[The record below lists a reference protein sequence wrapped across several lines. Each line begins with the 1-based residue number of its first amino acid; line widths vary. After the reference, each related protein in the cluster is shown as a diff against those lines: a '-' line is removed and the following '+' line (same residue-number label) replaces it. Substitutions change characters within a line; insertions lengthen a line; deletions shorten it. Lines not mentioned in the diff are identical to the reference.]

1 MTDPTTGTLVSPDYS
16 RSFFGHPRG
25 LATLF
30 MTEFFER
37 FTYYGLRT
45 MLVLFLAASTTAQNP
60 GYGVDNETA
69 GAVYALFAGC
79 AYLVTVPGGWIADQ
93 LVGQRNAVFTGG
105 IFIAIGNFICA
116 IPATPAVFYCGL
128 AVTVLGIGL
137 LKPNVSSVVGALYEG
152 QPGSRRDAGF
162 SIFYM
167 GINLGA
173 ALGPIIAGGLGED
186 LNWRLGFGICGAAML
201 IGLVQF
207 KMTEKYLGN
216 AGHAP
221 DIAPEQKRKTWML
234 VGLAAVLTLGG
245 AAILF
250 LGKETPS
257 EKSLAHGLF
266 IGEVAL
272 AVAFFGY
279 VLLFGGLTT
288 QEKKRVGVIII
299 FFLCAA
305 LFWAGFEQTGSSLNL
320 FTDRYV
326 DRAGVPAS
334 LFQSINPIYII
345 LLGPVFAWLWTSLG
359 RRGLEP
365 SAPAKFGLGLVQ
377 LGAGFLVLVA
387 GAYAAGVGNATP
399 VLFIFLIY
407 LLHTTG
413 ELCLSPVGLS
423 AMNRLAPAHM
433 ASLIM
438 GTWFFASATGNFTAG
453 LIAAATGA
461 EGLEGA
467 SAGKEL
473 VLSVY
478 TTVGWIAVAV
488 GVAVVVISPLIK
500 RLMHLDTLRDAEL
513 AGYKEIGEKQA
524 PGMFPQQETKPV

>member
-245 AAILF
+245 AAVLF

-305 LFWAGFEQTGSSLNL
+305 LFWAGFEQQATTFNI
-320 FTDRYV
+320 FAVDYTDRSLLGSMYNE
-326 DRAGVPAS
+326 GVHPAAYY
-334 LFQSINPIYII
+334 QAINPICII
-345 LLGPVFAWLWTSLG
+345 LFAPLFAWIWISLG
-359 RRGLEP
+359 ARNMDP
-365 SAPAKFGLGLVQ
+365 SAPFKMGIGLLL
-377 LGAGFLVLVA
+377 LGFGFLIMMWAAQLVVSS
-387 GAYAAGVGNATP
+387 GGKVGPVWLLMAY
-399 VLFIFLIY
+399 LI
-407 LLHTTG
+407 HTFG

-423 AMNRLAPAHM
+423 NVTKLSPPRFVSRM
-433 ASLIM
+433 M
-438 GTWFFASATGNFTAG
+438 GTWFLGAAIGNTVAG
-453 LIAAATGA
+453 LVG
-461 EGLEGA
+461 GH
-467 SAGKEL
+467 
-473 VLSVY
+473 
-478 TTVGWIAVAV
+478 TT
-488 GVAVVVISPLIK
+488 SLK
-500 RLMHLDTLRDAEL
+500 SAEL
-513 AGYKEIGEKQA
+513 PHAFWTMTLIGGGAGVFILLIARGLRSWIGDRK
-524 PGMFPQQETKPV
+524 

>member
-1 MTDPTTGTLVSPDYS
+1 MTDPTTTTIVSPDYS

-45 MLVLFLAASTTAQNP
+45 MLVLFLAASTTAANP
-60 GYGVDNETA
+60 GYGIDNETA

-93 LVGQRNAVFTGG
+93 LIGQRNAVFTGG
-105 IFIAIGNFICA
+105 VFIAIGNFICA

-173 ALGPIIAGGLGED
+173 ALGPIIAAGLGED
-186 LNWRLGFGICGAAML
+186 INWRLGFGICGAAML
-201 IGLVQF
+201 IGLAQF
-207 KMTEKYLGN
+207 KMTERYLGE
-216 AGHAP
+216 AGLTP
-221 DIAPEQKRKTWML
+221 DIPAEQKRKTWML
-234 VGLAAVLTLGG
+234 VGSVLVLALIG
-245 AAILF
+245 ALVLF
-250 LGKETPS
+250 LGGNTPS

-266 IGEVAL
+266 VAEVAL

-305 LFWAGFEQTGSSLNL
+305 LFWGGFEQQATSFNIFALDY
-320 FTDRYV
+320 TDRSFLGHMYNE
-326 DRAGVPAS
+326 GVHPAAYY
-334 LFQSINPIYII
+334 QAINPICII
-345 LLGPVFAWLWTSLG
+345 LFAPFFAWIWVSLG
-359 RRGLEP
+359 ARNLDP
-365 SAPAKFGLGLVQ
+365 SAPFKMGLGLVL
-377 LGAGFLVLVA
+377 LGVGFLVMMWAAELVVSS
-387 GAYAAGVGNATP
+387 GGKVGPQWLLMAY
-399 VLFIFLIY
+399 LI
-407 LLHTTG
+407 HTFG

-423 AMNRLAPAHM
+423 NVTKLSPPRFVSRM
-433 ASLIM
+433 M
-438 GTWFFASATGNFTAG
+438 GTWFLGAAIGNTVAG
-453 LIAAATGA
+453 LVGGHTASLTQADLPSAFWTMTLIGGGAGVFILLIAR
-461 EGLEGA
+461 GLR
-467 SAGKEL
+467 
-473 VLSVY
+473 
-478 TTVGWIAVAV
+478 GWI
-488 GVAVVVISPLIK
+488 GDRK
-500 RLMHLDTLRDAEL
+500 
-513 AGYKEIGEKQA
+513 
-524 PGMFPQQETKPV
+524 